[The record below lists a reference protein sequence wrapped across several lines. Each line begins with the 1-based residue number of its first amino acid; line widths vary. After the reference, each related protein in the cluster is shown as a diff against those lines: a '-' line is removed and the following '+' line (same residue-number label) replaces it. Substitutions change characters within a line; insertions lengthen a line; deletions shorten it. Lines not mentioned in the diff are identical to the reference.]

1 MPTIHVD
8 KLPNFYTRVYEFV
21 GKVPKGC
28 VVTYGQV
35 ALALGAPRSAR
46 AVGYALRNLPDGT
59 DVPWWRVLNANGETS
74 IQRISVTA
82 ADLQRE
88 ILEYEKVNFRKGQVN
103 LEDFRWFPK
112 EFDEFSKK
120 DYLE

>member
-1 MPTIHVD
+1 VD
-8 KLPNFYTRVYEFV
+8 KPPNFYTRVYEFV
-21 GKVPKGC
+21 RKVPKGY

-35 ALALGAPRSAR
+35 AFALGAPRSAR

-74 IQRISVTA
+74 IQRISVAA

-103 LEDFRWFPK
+103 LEAFRWFPK
-112 EFDEFSKK
+112 EFDGFSKK
-120 DYLE
+120 ITSNSPKR

>member
-1 MPTIHVD
+1 MD

-21 GKVPKGC
+21 RKVPKGY

-88 ILEYEKVNFRKGQVN
+88 ILEHEKVNFRKGQVN
-103 LEDFRWFPK
+103 LEVFRWFPE
-112 EFDEFSKK
+112 EFDGFSQEN
-120 DYLE
+120 YFE

>member
-1 MPTIHVD
+1 MDSYPS
-8 KLPNFYTRVYEFV
+8 FYTRVYDFV
-21 GKVPKGC
+21 RKVPKGY

-74 IQRISVTA
+74 IQRISVAA

-88 ILEYEKVNFRKGQVN
+88 MLEFEEINFKKDQVN
-103 LEDFRWFPK
+103 LEDFRWFPEK
-112 EFDEFSKK
+112 FDEFVQ
-120 DYLE
+120 